1 MLSGELCCRDN
12 FKVRRNFSCQ
22 VQRHS
27 PNKRYSIFVLIIRW
41 ILMVIFVDITVR
53 TKERNNNNKKTAL
66 RLLILEVWD
75 CGPFWEFLSGGYR
88 AAY

>member
-1 MLSGELCCRDN
+1 
-12 FKVRRNFSCQ
+12 
-22 VQRHS
+22 
-27 PNKRYSIFVLIIRW
+27 
-41 ILMVIFVDITVR
+41 MVIFVDITVR

-75 CGPFWEFLSGGYR
+75 CGTFWELLSGGYR